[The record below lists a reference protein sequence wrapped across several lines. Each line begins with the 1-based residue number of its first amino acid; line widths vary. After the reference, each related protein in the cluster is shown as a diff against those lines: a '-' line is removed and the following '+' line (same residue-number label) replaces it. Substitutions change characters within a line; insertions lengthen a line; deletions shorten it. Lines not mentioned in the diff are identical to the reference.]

1 MKILK
6 KSLLLTFSLALPLL
20 AMQAGDVQVRIHADQ
35 GKTKINKEIYGQFA
49 EHLGTGTWSSFRA
62 LSTSRR

>member
-35 GKTKINKEIYGQFA
+35 GKTKINKEKLLNYS
-49 EHLGTGTWSSFRA
+49 LM
-62 LSTSRR
+62 LD